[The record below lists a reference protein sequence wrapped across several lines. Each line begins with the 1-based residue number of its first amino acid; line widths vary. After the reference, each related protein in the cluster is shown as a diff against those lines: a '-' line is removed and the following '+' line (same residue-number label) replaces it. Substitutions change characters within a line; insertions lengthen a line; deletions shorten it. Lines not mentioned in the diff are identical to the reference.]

1 MCGRYFTDATI
12 LSRLKPFVQIPEKAE
27 QSMMYASD
35 IVPSSLS
42 WILTASVGKK
52 MHLVQMRWG
61 YPITGKKGV
70 IFNAR
75 TESVKEKKIFR
86 NGFYYHRVIVP
97 AVCFYEWNS
106 LKEKFTFCRSDGDI
120 LYMAAISDLFEN
132 ELKYTIL
139 TTKANKSMER
149 IHDRMPL
156 VLEKTQIEQ
165 WLSDENCASEML
177 SQVPVQLKVSAEY
190 EQQTLF

>member
-12 LSRLKPFVQIPEKAE
+12 LSGLNPFVQIPKKTE
-27 QSMMYASD
+27 QSMMYPSD

-42 WILTASVGKK
+42 WILTAGAGKK

-61 YPITGKKGV
+61 YPIPGKKGV

-75 TESVKEKKIFR
+75 TESVEEKKIFR
-86 NGFYYHRVIVP
+86 NGFYYHRAVVP

-106 LKEKFTFCRSDGDI
+106 LKEKFTFCRKDGDI
-120 LYMAAISDLFEN
+120 LYMAAVSDLFEN
-132 ELKYTIL
+132 ELRYTIL
-139 TTKANKSMER
+139 TTKANESVKR

-156 VLEKTQIEQ
+156 ILEKTQIER
-165 WLSDENCASEML
+165 WISDEKAARQML
-177 SQVPVQLKVSAEY
+177 FQIPVQLKVSAEY